1 MKKIRSLAIA
11 GLFVLSIASVNASTI
26 VEKFATNPML
36 DGWQIFGD
44 TNLFQWDSTNQN
56 LDVTWDSTQ
65 PNSYFYLPLG
75 KTLTVAD
82 SFCVQFD
89 LQLSNAVAYGYG
101 QELAIGLLH
110 WSDATNADFS
120 RTIDYPPNISPNVF
134 EFDYFPAFNYGGY
147 SLPDTTSA
155 TIVDGA
161 ANYNY
166 GSDAQS
172 LVPGVTYHVVL
183 LHYANSINISAVI
196 YTNGQVMTT
205 FPEGGNY
212 YPTNDDGSFVFDTIS
227 VTSYADDGFGD
238 DIFAQGTVDNLA
250 VASPLP
256 VDKISTSAVG
266 QIQFTSDTNWIYT
279 LQRSA
284 DLQTWT
290 CVSNAISISGNGTN
304 LFLQDTNVISDK
316 SFYRVRADLP

>member
-11 GLFVLSIASVNASTI
+11 SLFVLSIASVNANTI
-26 VEKFATNPML
+26 VERFTTDPAL
-36 DGWQIFGD
+36 DGWQIFGS

-65 PNSYFYLPLG
+65 PNSCFYLPLG

-101 QELAIGLLH
+101 QELAIGLLR

-120 RTIDYPPNISPNVF
+120 RTIAYPPNISPNVF

-147 SLPDTTSA
+147 SLPDTVSA

-172 LVPGVTYHVVL
+172 LAPGVTCHVVL
-183 LHYANSINISAVI
+183 LHYANSINISALI
-196 YTNGQVMTT
+196 YTNGQIMST

-212 YPTNDDGSFVFDTIS
+212 YPTNDDGSFALDTIS
-227 VTSYADDGFGD
+227 ITSYADDGFGD
-238 DIFAQGTVDNLA
+238 EDIFAQGTVDNLA

-256 VDKISTSAVG
+256 VDKISTSATG
-266 QIQFTSDTNWIYT
+266 QIQFTSDTNWLYT
-279 LQRSA
+279 LEQTT

-290 CVSNAISISGNGTN
+290 PAAPAVFGNGTN
-304 LFLQDTNVISDK
+304 LVLQATNLPAGK

>member
-1 MKKIRSLAIA
+1 MKKLFVTLAIA
-11 GLFVLSIASVNASTI
+11 GLSVLSVVRANTTI
-26 VEKFATNPML
+26 EKFSTDPAL
-36 DGWQIFGD
+36 DGWQVFGD
-44 TNLFQWDSTNQN
+44 TNLFQWDPVNQN

-101 QELAIGLLH
+101 QELAIGLLR

-120 RTIDYPPNISPNVF
+120 RTIAYPPNISPNVF
-134 EFDYFPAFNYGGY
+134 EFDYFPAFNGGDY
-147 SLPDTTSA
+147 SEPDTVSA

-172 LVPGVTYHVVL
+172 LVPGVTYRVMLIHQ
-183 LHYANSINISAVI
+183 ANSINISAVI
-196 YTNGQVMTT
+196 YTNGQIMST

-212 YPTNDDGSFVFDTIS
+212 YPTNDDGSFALDTIS
-227 VTSYADDGFGD
+227 VTSYSDDGYGD
-238 DIFAQGTVDNLA
+238 EDIFAQGTVDNLTI
-250 VASPLP
+250 ASPLP
-256 VDKISTSAVG
+256 VGAIQITTPG
-266 QIQFTSDTNWIYT
+266 TIQFASDTNWLYT
-279 LQRSA
+279 LEQSCN
-284 DLQTWT
+284 LQNWSPAAT
-290 CVSNAISISGNGTN
+290 AIFGSGTN
-304 LFLQDTNVISDK
+304 LVLQATNLPPDK
-316 SFYRVRADLP
+316 MFYRVRANLP